1 MAKFMKIDGAVVS
14 AKSMGKLIGLSDR
27 RVRQLAEEGIIPKTE
42 GGSYELVKA
51 ISSYINFLKLNNEI
65 DNTNLAEAYEKE
77 KVLHERAKRQ
87 KAEILVRKIKNEVHE
102 SEDVEIVLTE
112 MLANFKAKLLS
123 IPTKIAPEIVGYSET
138 SLVEDILKREMYE
151 TLEELSEYNP
161 EDFKSDKYIEI
172 EEVEGGDIVG
182 EKDS

>member
-1 MAKFMKIDGAVVS
+1 MKIDGAVVS

-87 KAEILVRKIKNEVHE
+87 KAEILVRKIKMKFMKVK
-102 SEDVEIVLTE
+102 
-112 MLANFKAKLLS
+112 MWK
-123 IPTKIAPEIVGYSET
+123 
-138 SLVEDILKREMYE
+138 
-151 TLEELSEYNP
+151 
-161 EDFKSDKYIEI
+161 
-172 EEVEGGDIVG
+172 
-182 EKDS
+182 

>member
-1 MAKFMKIDGAVVS
+1 M
-14 AKSMGKLIGLSDR
+14 
-27 RVRQLAEEGIIPKTE
+27 
-42 GGSYELVKA
+42 
-51 ISSYINFLKLNNEI
+51 
-65 DNTNLAEAYEKE
+65 
-77 KVLHERAKRQ
+77 
-87 KAEILVRKIKNEVHE
+87 
-102 SEDVEIVLTE
+102 EIVLTE